1 MLLSDR
7 KLFVRAGLLVFMA
20 VGMAG
25 CQVRPLYSEAAPG
38 ASAGEANA
46 ALGSIGI
53 TEVKDRVAQEV
64 RNHLIFA
71 LTGGAG
77 EPASP
82 AYMLDLGVTKRTLNV
97 ANAPST
103 TNTENQPTAG
113 GVVLTALYSL
123 KDMSGKQVASGKRVV
138 TASFDRPVQQ
148 FAVLRA
154 ERDAENRAARELADM
169 LKLALAADLKQ

>member
-7 KLFVRAGLLVFMA
+7 KLIVRAALLA
-20 VGMAG
+20 LLAAGTAG
-25 CQVRPLYSEAAPG
+25 CQVRPLYSDAASVSAPG
-38 ASAGEANA
+38 VANA

-53 TEVKDRVAQEV
+53 SEAKDRVAQEV

-97 ANAPST
+97 ASAPAVA
-103 TNTENQPTAG
+103 NTENQPTAG

-123 KDMSGKQVASGKRVV
+123 KDMAGKEVASGKRVV
-138 TASFDRPVQQ
+138 TASFDRPEQQ

-154 ERDAENRAARELADM
+154 ERDAENRAARELAEA
-169 LKLALAADLKQ
+169 LRLALAADLNK